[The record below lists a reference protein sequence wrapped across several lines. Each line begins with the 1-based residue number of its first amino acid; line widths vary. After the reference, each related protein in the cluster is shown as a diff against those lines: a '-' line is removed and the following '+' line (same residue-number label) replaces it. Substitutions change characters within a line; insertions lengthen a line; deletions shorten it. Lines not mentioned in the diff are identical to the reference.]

1 MTFTSDELLPLSSV
15 VKPRRYV
22 VLDIETKNG
31 LTQEAGFTRPFL
43 AGFFDGLSY
52 LDWKGGN
59 CLEHL
64 LQYILRKEYAGSF
77 IYAHNGGGFD
87 YLHMLPCFMA
97 LDDYDISIIPVASTI
112 QALKVQRGRF
122 VWTFLDSYKLIPT
135 GLEKAAKALGA
146 DVNKEEGFDYAT
158 HEDDPRWREYLERD
172 CRSLYSVLEKFHGI
186 IEDELGGEVGMTL
199 ASTSM
204 KTFRRGYLSRPI
216 ERATHTHAMAREGY
230 YGGNTQMFLRK
241 AEKLHYYDIN
251 SSYPAAMMQPVPVSY
266 LGKLDGKPSAMIRSG
281 ALGMV
286 RARVHWSADF
296 PYPSLP
302 YRTPQKLI
310 YPAGDFEG
318 VWSSEELEY
327 AEVLGADVQWLEG
340 EWYHTAAVFSDYMTK
355 LYAYRD
361 KLSPSYSE
369 PVSYVAKLL
378 ANTLYGKFGQNP
390 IRERIIITSG
400 DEDYPIDARPASD
413 DDDCRIFYVSEESD
427 ADYIIP
433 QIAAV
438 ITARARVKL
447 HTYIMLAHEAG
458 GLVAYVDTDSIFT
471 TADLSEHCS
480 PVLGAL
486 KDEGKGCTFTGHFI
500 QPKLY
505 KLVNEQTSEVKVA
518 MKGFRNRTEET
529 FNRARDGEVIYRE
542 ELEKLGALAQAGFK
556 RGPLMRKVA
565 KSIQSVDT
573 KRVWRED
580 GTSSPIVIES
590 DLETGH

>member
-1 MTFTSDELLPLSSV
+1 MTFSSDTLLPLSSA
-15 VKPRRYV
+15 VKARRYA
-22 VLDIETKNG
+22 VLDLESKDG
-31 LTQEAGFTRPFL
+31 LTQKGGFTRPFL
-43 AGFFDGLSY
+43 AGFFDGRSY

-64 LQYILRKEYAGSF
+64 LAYILRKEYAGHF
-77 IYAHNGGGFD
+77 IYAHYGGSFD

-97 LDDYDISIIPVASTI
+97 LDDGYDISLIPVASSI
-112 QALKVQRGRF
+112 QALKVQRGRY

-146 DVNKEEGFDYAT
+146 EHLKEEGFDYDL
-158 HEDDPRWREYLERD
+158 HEDDPAWRRYLEQD
-172 CRSLYSVLEKFHGI
+172 CRTNYEILEKFHAI
-186 IEDELGGEVGMTL
+186 IENELGGEVGMTL

-204 KTFRRGYLSRPI
+204 KTFRRGYLARPI
-216 ERATHTHAMAREGY
+216 ERCTQTHALAREGY
-230 YGGNTQMFLRK
+230 YGGNTQMFVREAK
-241 AEKLHYYDIN
+241 NLHYYDIN

-266 LGKLDGKPSAMIRSG
+266 LGKLEGKPSAMVRAG
-281 ALGMV
+281 AIGMV
-286 RARVHWSADF
+286 RARVQWYEDT
-296 PYPSLP
+296 PYPCLP
-302 YRTPQKLI
+302 YRLPQKLV
-310 YPAGDFEG
+310 YPTGSFEG

-327 AEVLGADVQWLEG
+327 AEALGCRVTWLEG
-340 EWYHTAAVFSDYMTK
+340 EWYHTAAVFSEYMTT

-361 KLSPSYSE
+361 KSSPSYSE

-390 IRERIIITSG
+390 IRERIVITSG
-400 DEDYPIDARPASD
+400 DEDYPLEARPAND
-413 DDDCRIFYVSEESD
+413 DDDCRIFYVTEESD

-438 ITARARVKL
+438 ITARARIRL
-447 HTYIMLAHEAG
+447 HRYIILADMQGAT
-458 GLVAYVDTDSIFT
+458 VAYVDTDSILT

-486 KDEGKGCTFTGHFI
+486 KDEGHGCTFTGHFI

-505 KLVNEQTSEVKVA
+505 KLVNEQTSEVKIA
-518 MKGFRNRTEET
+518 MKGFRDRSEET
-529 FNRARDGEVIYRE
+529 FNRARDGEIIYRD

-573 KRVWRED
+573 KRLWLPD
-580 GTSSPIVIES
+580 GTSKPLVIRE
-590 DLETGH
+590 